1 MSGVFEHSIK
11 VPRLYKTVAKIVQT
25 VREDG
30 ASLKQLVYL
39 KQHPNIKALYALA
52 LTSLQHASQL
62 DQLIRRTLI
71 LVNEPR
77 LDPWLARILITELLW
92 GKKHLSSECKPVL
105 TVLAYEKSLKDELK
119 NTESFENPENKL
131 KVEKPRYVRVNT
143 LSMSVE
149 EAIESFK
156 EEGWRQLHRSKD
168 YAEFIEAVSKLS
180 GMAFI
185 QDIHV
190 PELLIFP
197 PKTQFYNHAGYT
209 SGSIILQDKASCL
222 PAHLLDAR
230 PGSTVLDMC
239 AAPGMKTTHLAA
251 MLNNKGKIYAVEID
265 KRRYQTLCEIVAST
279 NSHCVETINAD
290 VMTLDARRCHDVEY
304 ILVDPSCSGS
314 GMLDRLDVDSNTE
327 KCAPGR
333 LRNLQSF
340 QVIILRHALLNFPK
354 AKRIVYSTCSLYPEE
369 NEQVI
374 DDVISQVGDAY
385 KLVSAKTLMN
395 ENWLNYSSKEYNC
408 KDNCLY
414 ARPETDLSNGFFVAV
429 FERNFDAPLPEI
441 RRKKSKLGSDTIN
454 GENGVESSE
463 APFSKKDKK
472 KKQKHSN
479 EHALSNENGGI
490 AVTLES
496 EEITDNYEAV
506 IQGGT
511 DVVSKKKKKKRA
523 KDIDVAEN
531 DGAEENS
538 QNDCDEVNKTE
549 ETSSKRKHKHS
560 GSCLV
565 ESIVENCDELST
577 KKKKCK
583 KSRTEGKEI
592 DSNALRDEEN
602 VKKKAKK
609 SNKKRDR
616 VEPDEE
622 ADNESKHKVSND
634 AVDKTAKNADPAS
647 RKKHKKS
654 RV

>member
-62 DQLIRRTLI
+62 DQLIRRTKI

-77 LDPWLARILITELLW
+77 LDPWLARVLITELLW

-105 TVLAYEKSLKDELK
+105 TVLAYEKLLKDELK
-119 NTESFENPENKL
+119 NTESFVNPENKL

-168 YAEFIEAVSKLS
+168 YVEFIESVSKLS
-180 GMAFI
+180 GAAFI

-197 PKTQFYNHAGYT
+197 AKTQFYNHAGYI

-222 PAHLLDAR
+222 PAYLLDAR

-290 VMTLDARRCHDVEY
+290 VMTLDARQCHDVEY

-314 GMLDRLDVDSNTE
+314 GMLDRLDIDSNTE

-333 LRNLQSF
+333 LKNLQSF

-395 ENWLNYSSKEYNC
+395 ENWLNYSSTDYNC

-429 FERNFDAPLPEI
+429 FERNFDAPLPDI
-441 RRKKSKLGSDTIN
+441 KRKKNKLGADTIK
-454 GENGVESSE
+454 GQNGVESSE
-463 APFSKKDKK
+463 IQSNKKDKK

-479 EHALSNENGGI
+479 EHASSNENGG
-490 AVTLES
+490 ATVTLGS
-496 EEITDNYEAV
+496 EEITADYGTV

-511 DVVSKKKKKKRA
+511 DVVRKKKKKRA
-523 KDIDVAEN
+523 KDFDVTKNA
-531 DGAEENS
+531 GAEENS
-538 QNDCDEVNKTE
+538 QNDCDKVNKTE
-549 ETSSKRKHKHS
+549 EKISKRKHKHS
-560 GSCLV
+560 VSV
-565 ESIVENCDELST
+565 ETIVENCDELST

-583 KSRTEGKEI
+583 KSRTEDKEI
-592 DSNALRDEEN
+592 DSDALRGDEES
-602 VKKKAKK
+602 VKKKVKK
-609 SNKKRDR
+609 SKKQRDR
-616 VEPDEE
+616 VETEDDAE
-622 ADNESKHKVSND
+622 NESKHKVSND
-634 AVDKTAKNADPAS
+634 QVDKTAESADSAS
-647 RKKHKKS
+647 RKKRKK
-654 RV
+654 RKV